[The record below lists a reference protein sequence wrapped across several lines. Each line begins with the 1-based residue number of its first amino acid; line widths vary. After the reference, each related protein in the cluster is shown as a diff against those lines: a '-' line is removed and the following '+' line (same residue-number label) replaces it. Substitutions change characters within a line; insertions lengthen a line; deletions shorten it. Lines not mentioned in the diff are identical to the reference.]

1 MRSLR
6 RKRLRRRHRDSRR
19 ARLPVDEVVLRVL
32 GNGVEI
38 GEMNAVQ
45 AVDTA
50 VAEIDVD
57 VGGRRERRARSSSRR
72 RSRSQRRHSLSRF
85 SRSELVEA
93 LARAMQRRR
102 RRG

>member
-32 GNGVEI
+32 GNGVGI

-57 VGGRRERRARSSSRR
+57 VGGAVSAG
-72 RSRSQRRHSLSRF
+72 H
-85 SRSELVEA
+85 A
-93 LARAMQRRR
+93 ARAGVGAAPSGATASAGSRVLS
-102 RRG
+102 